1 MSGTTAT
8 GDPAPDVTHRPRSY
22 RSLVLAT
29 IPVAVAIAAFGMVYG
44 AAASVEFGPELT
56 VAMSVLVF
64 SGATQFAALGLVASG
79 AGSLAILVTV
89 AALNARHVVLGA
101 AIRPHIRVERWR
113 RVVLSWFLLDES
125 FGLAMASKRHAGVV
139 LLVSG
144 ATCYVAWLVG
154 TVLGVVGA
162 RLVAL
167 EDLAVAIFPVLFI
180 GLAALTA
187 TGRHRVLRIAAA
199 AAGVAVGT
207 VAVPG
212 VAPFLPIALAVLVAI
227 PEGRRG

>member
-1 MSGTTAT
+1 MSGPTAAA
-8 GDPAPDVTHRPRSY
+8 APTPHGQQRARSH

-29 IPVAVAIAAFGMVYG
+29 IPVALAIAAFGTVYG
-44 AAASVEFGPELT
+44 AAASAEFGPELT
-56 VAMSVLVF
+56 VAMSLLVF
-64 SGATQFAALGLVASG
+64 SGATQFATLGLVASG

-101 AIRPHIRVERWR
+101 AIRPHIRLDR
-113 RVVLSWFLLDES
+113 RRRIVLSWFLLDES

-139 LLVSG
+139 LLVTG
-144 ATCYVAWLVG
+144 ATCYVAWQVG
-154 TVLGVVGA
+154 TLLGVVGA

-199 AAGVAVGT
+199 AVGVAVGT
-207 VAVPG
+207 LVIPTA
-212 VAPFLPIALAVLVAI
+212 APFLPIALAVLVAI
-227 PEGRRG
+227 PEGRGR

>member
-1 MSGTTAT
+1 MSGPTAHT
-8 GDPAPDVTHRPRSY
+8 SPAPDDASRPRAY
-22 RSLVLAT
+22 RGLVLTT

-44 AAASVEFGPELT
+44 ATASAEFGPELA
-56 VAMSVLVF
+56 VAMSLLVF
-64 SGATQFAALGLVASG
+64 SGATQFATLGLVASG

-101 AIRPHIRVERWR
+101 AIRPHIGLDRRR
-113 RVVLSWFLLDES
+113 RVALSWFLLDES
-125 FGLAMASKRHAGVV
+125 FGLAMVSKRHASVV
-139 LLVSG
+139 LLVTG
-144 ATCYVAWLVG
+144 ATCYVAWQVG
-154 TVLGVVGA
+154 TLLGVVGA

-187 TGRHRVLRIAAA
+187 TGPHRVLRIAAA

-207 VAVPG
+207 LVVPT

-227 PEGRRG
+227 PEGRGR

>member
-1 MSGTTAT
+1 MAGPTASLSST
-8 GDPAPDVTHRPRSY
+8 PDGTHRARGH
-22 RSLVLAT
+22 RSLVLAA
-29 IPVAVAIAAFGMVYG
+29 IPVAIAIAAFGMVYG
-44 AAASVEFGPELT
+44 AAASAEFGPELT
-56 VAMSVLVF
+56 VAMSLLVF
-64 SGATQFAALGLVASG
+64 SGATQFATLGLIASG

-101 AIRPHIRVERWR
+101 AIRPHIRVDR
-113 RVVLSWFLLDES
+113 RRRIVLSWFLLDES
-125 FGLAMASKRHAGVV
+125 FGLAMASKRHAGTV
-139 LLVSG
+139 LLVTG
-144 ATCYVAWLVG
+144 ATCYVAWQIG
-154 TVLGVVGA
+154 TLLGVVGA

-199 AAGVAVGT
+199 AAGVALGT
-207 VAVPG
+207 LAVPT

-227 PEGRRG
+227 PEGRNR